1 MSYRTSKPESNTTFK
16 RYGLGFAEI
25 ALVCTYFFAVWM
37 IPTKWLDTA
46 IGAIVFAITSK
57 INVYL
62 WDYSISFAL
71 NPEWFIHCQVM
82 ATLIGSWLF
91 PLMVKARGGL
101 AEVQKEFALGA
112 EQCGGLILFWLRSGA
127 LILFLSHSMLTSVTP
142 YLNSK
147 PQYLIWGS
155 EIGVC
160 VSALLYASAL
170 SLGVGISYVCL
181 KIACSNK

>member
-1 MSYRTSKPESNTTFK
+1 MSNRSSIPESDITAK
-16 RYGLGFAEI
+16 RYGLSVTEI
-25 ALVCTYFFAVWM
+25 ALVCTYFLSVWL

-62 WDYSISFAL
+62 WDYSISFAM
-71 NPEWFIHCQVM
+71 NPEWFIHCHVM

-91 PLMVKARGGL
+91 PLMVTARGGL
-101 AEVQKEFALGA
+101 AAVQKDVAL
-112 EQCGGLILFWLRSGA
+112 ECGGLILYWLRSGVLA
-127 LILFLSHSMLTSVTP
+127 FFLYASMLFSVDQ
-142 YLNSK
+142 YLNSR
-147 PQYLIWGS
+147 PQYLIWGG

-160 VSALLYASAL
+160 VSAFLYAALL

-181 KIACSNK
+181 KITCSNK